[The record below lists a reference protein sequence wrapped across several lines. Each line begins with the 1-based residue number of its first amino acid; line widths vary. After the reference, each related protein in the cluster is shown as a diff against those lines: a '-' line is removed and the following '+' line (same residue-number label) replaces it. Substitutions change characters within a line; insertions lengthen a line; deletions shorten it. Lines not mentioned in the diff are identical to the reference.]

1 MILQEDIERTLVALK
16 PTLSARFYVDKIG
29 YFGSVARNE
38 HNDNS
43 DIDIIVSFHK
53 PLGWAFFDL
62 QEFLEKELNRKVD
75 LVSINGIK
83 EQLKDIILNEVKYV
97 GTPKTGDTDIDMLV
111 SMERIQEYIGELE
124 FIQFKQQYIIEVL

>member
-1 MILQEDIERTLVALK
+1 MILQEDVERILVALK

-29 YFGSVARNE
+29 YLGSVARNE

-62 QEFLEKELNRKVD
+62 RELLGKELNRKEGF
-75 LVSINGIK
+75 SKHIK
-83 EQLKDIILNEVKYV
+83 ESRLSLYKVIRNLMQV
-97 GTPKTGDTDIDMLV
+97 
-111 SMERIQEYIGELE
+111 R
-124 FIQFKQQYIIEVL
+124 